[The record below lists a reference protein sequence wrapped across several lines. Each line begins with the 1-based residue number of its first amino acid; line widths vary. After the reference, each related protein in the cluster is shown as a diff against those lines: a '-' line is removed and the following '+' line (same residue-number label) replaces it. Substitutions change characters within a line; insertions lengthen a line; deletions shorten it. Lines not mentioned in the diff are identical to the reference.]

1 MTLSSLSS
9 FATTAFDTA
18 RTTFKAMAEAAV
30 PPADADRTNAA
41 GEGGRTPARTPAQ
54 TAAQT
59 AAPAKAAAAKT
70 AGRADAEEQTPA
82 PANHRRGTVLD
93 AYA

>member
-54 TAAQT
+54 TAA
-59 AAPAKAAAAKT
+59 PAKAAAAKT